1 MAVLQCE
8 ICGGKLIGKP
18 GGIFECDSCGMEYS
32 TEWAKEKIQE
42 IKGTVKVEG
51 TVEVTGKVQVEG
63 GSVKIEGTVTKDSL
77 LKRVKMCCA
86 EAQWEK
92 AKELLEQVFNA
103 DPECG
108 EAYLYSYMTRHKLH
122 TVQEVHD
129 RYVSVDSNVSKDTDI
144 EKAFSYATGE
154 FAEALNFWKKEY
166 TTAIESDIAHRQEIC
181 ETLKQRREIN
191 QKSKGLISAVYA
203 HTVGVRVDGTVM
215 AVGDNE
221 DGQCSVKYWK
231 DIMAVACG
239 LHIPHTVGLRR
250 DGTVVAVGNND
261 FGQCNVSYWRNIN
274 TIVCGETYTVG
285 LRDDGTAVAVGAN
298 DYGQCN
304 LNDWDNIV
312 TVACGAAH
320 TVGLCADGTVVATGN
335 NDDGRCDVSD
345 WKNIVAITCGLSVTI
360 GLCADGTVVATGI
373 NDDGLCDAVGSW
385 HDIIAIA
392 CEDDDI
398 VGLRADG
405 TVVAVGEEV
414 SRWRDIIAIACGPSH
429 TVGLRAD
436 GTVIAVGL
444 NSSGECNV
452 SEWHNIIA
460 IACGVSHTV
469 GLHADGTVIATGE
482 NADGRCD
489 TTAWKLFENID
500 TLEEERKAAH
510 QIAEKKAAEARE
522 NARRAEVA
530 RRLAVQKALEADRIA
545 RRKKLE
551 CECANLKAELG
562 DLKGFFSGKRRKEI
576 ETRLSQIERELRSC
590 KP

>member
-1 MAVLQCE
+1 MPWNEVALMIVMKCE
-8 ICGGKLIGKP
+8 RRLENVYQKRIHERK
-18 GGIFECDSCGMEYS
+18 
-32 TEWAKEKIQE
+32 
-42 IKGTVKVEG
+42 VKN
-51 TVEVTGKVQVEG
+51 
-63 GSVKIEGTVTKDSL
+63 SL

-108 EAYLYSYMTRHKLH
+108 EAYLYSYMTRHKLL

-274 TIVCGETYTVG
+274 TIVCGEAYTVG
-285 LRDDGTAVAVGAN
+285 LHDDGTAVAVGAN
-298 DYGQCN
+298 DCGQCN
-304 LNDWDNIV
+304 LNDWDNV
-312 TVACGAAH
+312 VAVACGAAH
-320 TVGLCADGTVVATGN
+320 TV
-335 NDDGRCDVSD
+335 
-345 WKNIVAITCGLSVTI
+345 

-373 NDDGLCDAVGSW
+373 NDDGLCDAVGGW

-392 CEDDDI
+392 CEDYDI

-436 GTVIAVGL
+436 GTVIAVGR
-444 NSSGECNV
+444 NSSGECNM

-460 IACGVSHTV
+460 IACGVNHTV

-489 TTAWKLFENID
+489 TTDWKLFENID
-500 TLEEERKAAH
+500 TLEEERKVAH

-522 NARRAEVA
+522 NARRAEEA

-562 DLKGFFSGKRRKEI
+562 NLKGFFSGKRRKEI